1 MIRQGDIYWVET
13 EPPTASEP
21 GYTRPYVVIQ
31 NNVFNQSAINT
42 VVVCAI
48 TSNVRRADAPGNVLL
63 TAGEGGLPKRSVVNV
78 SQILTLDKQLLGEH
92 VGSLGG
98 VRIHDIL
105 DGMRLVLDPREPPV
119 DGPGRR

>member
-1 MIRQGDIYWVET
+1 VIRQGDIYWVET

-48 TSNVRRADAPGNVLL
+48 TSNMRHADAPGNVLL

-78 SQILTLDKQLLGEH
+78 SQILTLDK
-92 VGSLGG
+92 
-98 VRIHDIL
+98 RNY
-105 DGMRLVLDPREPPV
+105 P
-119 DGPGRR
+119 GPFCRNGAGP